1 MPPFTALTHRL
12 RTRLAET
19 LPGAPIQ
26 LTMAPAYRQDA
37 SLAAVVGKACREAGV
52 LALLFPE
59 ADVPTLVL
67 TVRHG
72 YLKQHA
78 GQISFPGGQREN
90 GESLRDTAL
99 REAHEEIG
107 LAPERVDVLGALT
120 PLYIPPSNFCV
131 YPFVGAVPEPPTLRP
146 TDAEVEEILR
156 VPLPSLLNPKTR
168 RRAPWRLHGREVMVP
183 FFDLGGHHV
192 WGATAM
198 MLAELLALLSS
209 DDLGSDGMPSQPV
222 AS

>member
-1 MPPFTALTHRL
+1 MPTFAAFTRRL
-12 RTRLAET
+12 RTRLAGT
-19 LPGAPIQ
+19 LPGPPAQ
-26 LTMAPAYRQDA
+26 LSMAPAYRQDA
-37 SLAAVVGKACREAGV
+37 ALADVRGKACREAGV

-72 YLKQHA
+72 YLKEHA
-78 GQISFPGGQREN
+78 GQISFPGGRREE
-90 GESLRDTAL
+90 GEALRDTAL

-107 LAPERVDVLGALT
+107 LAPELVDVLGALT

-146 TDAEVEEILR
+146 TDAEVEAILR
-156 VPLPSLLNPKTR
+156 VPLPRLLDPQTR
-168 RRAPWRLHGREVMVP
+168 RRAPWRLRGREVVVP
-183 FFDLGGHHV
+183 FFDLGGHRV

-198 MLAELLALLSS
+198 MLAELLALVTG
-209 DDLGSDGMPSQPV
+209 DDGAPPQSTTPQ
-222 AS
+222 